1 LNRKDAKRRF
11 HPRIHTIMP
20 LARLRTGHFDWLR
33 ASYWEDLGVAFP
45 KMDEYVEIEAYEVS
59 FSDGTSKLIAC
70 SITLADGAITVQLR
84 DDDFVPLWTKKGK
97 R

>member
-1 LNRKDAKRRF
+1 
-11 HPRIHTIMP
+11 MP